1 MIVKE
6 LERAGLPT
14 AHVCTMTPVAIMVG
28 SNRIVPGSGV
38 IHPVGN
44 VDLGSNEEK
53 NLRRTIVQKAIEAL
67 HTELKEQTVFPRPSV

>member
-1 MIVKE
+1 
-6 LERAGLPT
+6 
-14 AHVCTMTPVAIMVG
+14 MTPVAIMVG